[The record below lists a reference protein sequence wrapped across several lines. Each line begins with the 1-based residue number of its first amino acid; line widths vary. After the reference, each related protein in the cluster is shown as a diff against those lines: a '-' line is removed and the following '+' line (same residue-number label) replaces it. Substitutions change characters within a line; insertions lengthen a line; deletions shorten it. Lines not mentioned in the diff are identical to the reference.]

1 MKIAYIRPDI
11 RFHLPGQYVQFND
24 ACPNCDAEGFISC
37 GNAVRV
43 REEDHAIFPITRK
56 SLRMSQ
62 TLLNGEYLDNYLV
75 VNTLEDVNE
84 EAYYD
89 ADFLH
94 RLKKVRY

>member
-11 RFHLPGQYVQFND
+11 RFHIPGQYVQFNE
-24 ACPNCDAEGFISC
+24 ACPNCDAAGFISC

-56 SLRMSQ
+56 SPRVPQ
-62 TLLNGEYLDNYLV
+62 TILTGEFIADYWV
-75 VNTLEDVNE
+75 VDTLEGVNE

-89 ADFLH
+89 ADFIH

>member
-24 ACPNCDAEGFISC
+24 ACPKCDAEGFISC

-56 SLRMSQ
+56 SLWLST
-62 TLLNGEYLDNYLV
+62 TLLNGEYIDNYWV
-75 VNTLEDVNE
+75 VNTLEDVNK

-89 ADFLH
+89 ADFI
-94 RLKKVRY
+94 RRGKKVRY